1 MKHEPFNLPAIRERL
16 AAAHGKQYW
25 RSLEEVAQTG
35 GFQEFLHRE
44 FPSQASEW
52 DDEVSRRQFL
62 KIMGASLALA
72 GLSSCMKMPREK
84 IVPYVRQPE
93 EIIPGKPLWFA
104 TAMTLGGYGTG
115 LLVESHEG
123 RPTKIEGNPQHPA
136 SLGASDVLAQASI
149 LTLYDPDRSQVVSNA
164 GEISTWS
171 EFFAVLGAEL
181 ARQQPTQGAGLRI
194 LTETVSSPTFARQI
208 EAVLTKFPGAKWH
221 QYEPLVRDDLLEGAR
236 LAFGETVETRYHFG
250 RADVVLALDSDFL
263 FSGPGWVRYAR
274 EFADRRRVRAG
285 QSTMNRLYVIES
297 SLTTTG
303 AMADHRRAVRT
314 REIERL
320 ARIVAG
326 QLSADDDPW
335 IKAVIRDLQA
345 HKGASIVLAGEQQP
359 PVVHALVHEINH
371 GLGNVGQ
378 TVVYTEPVAA
388 HPVNQVESLRELVK
402 DMNSGAV
409 EVLVIIGGNPAYNA
423 PADFHFADA
432 MSQVNFRAH
441 ISLYE
446 DETSRLCHWHIPEAH
461 YLEAWSDARAFDGS
475 VTIQQPLI
483 APLYAGKSSHEFVA
497 ALLGN
502 AGATCH
508 DIVREY
514 WRAHGLSDDNLW
526 HAALHDGVVPGTM
539 LPQKSV
545 DLQRIEDAGSKINDA
560 GMEIIF
566 RPDPTVGDGQFSNNG
581 WLQEL
586 PKPLTR
592 LTWDNAA
599 LVSPATAEIL
609 GVVNEDVVELHYGGR
624 SVRAPIW
631 IVPGQANQ
639 TVVVS
644 LGYGRTRAGR
654 VGTDAGFNAYGIRPS
669 DALWFG
675 QGVEIRK
682 TGERHPLACTQHHQ
696 TMEGRDLVRTGT
708 MEEFLKNLSFA
719 HNEVDQPSLYPGYT
733 YDGHKWGMTIDL
745 TACVGCTACVVACQ
759 SENNIPVVGK
769 DQVARGREM
778 HWIRIDRYFQG
789 GLDDP
794 EIYFEPVPCM
804 HCENAPC
811 EVVCPVG
818 ATNHTDEG
826 LNAMVYNR
834 CVGTRYCSNNC
845 PYKVRR
851 FNFLQYSD
859 VNTQSLKLMRNPNV
873 TVRNRGVMEKCTYC
887 VQRIQAIKITAE
899 VQDRNIR
906 DGEIVPAC
914 AQACPTQAIVF
925 GDMNDP
931 NSHVAKLKAE
941 PHNYGLL
948 VELNTRPR
956 TTYLARIRNPN
967 PEIEA

>member
-1 MKHEPFNLPAIRERL
+1 MKHESFNLTAIRERL

-25 RSLEEVAQTG
+25 RGLEEVAQTQ

-72 GLSSCMKMPREK
+72 GLSACMKMPQEK

-104 TAMTLGGYGTG
+104 TAMTLGGYATG

-149 LTLYDPDRSQVVSNA
+149 LALYDPDRSQVVSNA
-164 GEISTWS
+164 GAISTWS
-171 EFFAVLGAEL
+171 EFFAALGAEL
-181 ARQQPTQGAGLRI
+181 AKQPTTQGAGLRI
-194 LTETVSSPTFARQI
+194 LTETISSPTLAHQI
-208 EAVLTKFPGAKWH
+208 EAAIAKFPQAKWH
-221 QYEPLVRDDLLEGAR
+221 QYEPLVRDGILEGAR
-236 LAFGETVETRYHFG
+236 LAFGETVETRYRFDK
-250 RADVVLALDSDFL
+250 ADVVLALDSDFL

-285 QSTMNRLYVIES
+285 QSTMNRLYVIEP

-303 AMADHRRAVRT
+303 AMADHRRAVCARDV
-314 REIERL
+314 ERL
-320 ARIVAG
+320 TRTVAG
-326 QLSADDDPW
+326 QLSADNDPW

-345 HKGASIVLAGEQQP
+345 HRGASIVLAGEQQP
-359 PVVHALVHEINH
+359 PAVHALVHEINH
-371 GLGNVGQ
+371 ALGNIGQ

-388 HPVNQVESLRELVK
+388 HPVNQVESLRELVN

-409 EVLVIIGGNPAYNA
+409 EVLVIIGGNPVYNA

-432 MSQVNFRAH
+432 LSRVNFRVH
-441 ISLYE
+441 IGLCE
-446 DETSRLCHWHIPEAH
+446 DETSRLCHWHIPETH
-461 YLEAWSDARAFDGS
+461 YLETWSDARAFDGT

-483 APLYAGKSSHEFVA
+483 APLYLGKSSHELVA
-497 ALLGN
+497 ALLGD
-502 AGATCH
+502 AGATSH
-508 DIVREY
+508 DIVRGY
-514 WRAHGLSDDNLW
+514 WKAHGLADDNLW
-526 HAALHDGVVPGTM
+526 HAALHDGVVPGTI
-539 LPQKSV
+539 LPEKSV
-545 DLQRIEDAGSKINDA
+545 QLLGIKDRGSKIEA
-560 GMEIIF
+560 AMMEIIF
-566 RPDPTVGDGQFSNNG
+566 RPDPTIGDGRFSNNG

-599 LVSPATAEIL
+599 LVSPATAETL
-609 GVVNEDVVELHYGGR
+609 GVVNEDMVELHYRGR

-654 VGTDAGFNAYGIRPS
+654 VGTDAGFNAYGVRPS

-682 TGERHPLACTQHHQ
+682 TGERYPLSCTQHHQ

-708 MEEFLKNLSFA
+708 MEEFLKNPLFA

-789 GLDDP
+789 GVDDP

-859 VNTQSLKLMRNPNV
+859 VKTQSLKLMRNPNV

-887 VQRIQAIKITAE
+887 VQRIQEIKITAE
-899 VQDRNIR
+899 VQDRKIR
-906 DGEIVPAC
+906 DGEIIPAC

-931 NSHVAKLKAE
+931 SSHVAKLKAE

-948 VELNTRPR
+948 VELNARPR

-967 PEIEA
+967 PEIKV